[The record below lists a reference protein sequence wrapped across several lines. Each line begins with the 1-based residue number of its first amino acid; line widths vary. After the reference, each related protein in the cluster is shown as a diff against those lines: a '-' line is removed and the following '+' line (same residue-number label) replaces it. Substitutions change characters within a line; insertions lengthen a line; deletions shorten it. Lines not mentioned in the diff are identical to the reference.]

1 MFVSV
6 CADLCSCMQGVS
18 RCTSFDSSEM
28 EGLSGEEGE
37 VTVAAGLEAVWTEGE
52 GQTLCSGC
60 AESQPLGG
68 PHLQVSSSWEESFAL
83 LKQQPQ
89 VLD

>member
-6 CADLCSCMQGVS
+6 CADLCSCMRGVS

-37 VTVAAGLEAVWTEGE
+37 VTVAAGLEAVWTEGDIRLQE
-52 GQTLCSGC
+52 AQDRVLVCSHLCR
-60 AESQPLGG
+60 E
-68 PHLQVSSSWEESFAL
+68 AL
-83 LKQQPQ
+83 
-89 VLD
+89 